1 MDFINKVE
9 ETITAKGQVVV
20 EKAKEIAEIASL
32 KSQIGTCEEVIKKNY
47 AEIGKIYYENFG
59 DSPEELFV
67 KQCRS
72 IKNAQ
77 NGARELEQKIKEIK
91 GIV

>member
-1 MDFINKVE
+1 MDFFNKVE
-9 ETITAKGQVVV
+9 ETITTKGQVVV

-59 DSPEELFV
+59 DSSEELFV

-77 NGARELEQKIKEIK
+77 NGARDLEQKIKEIK
-91 GIV
+91 GI

>member
-1 MDFINKVE
+1 MEFFNKVE
-9 ETITAKGQVVV
+9 ETITAKSQIVVD
-20 EKAKEIAEIASL
+20 KAKEMAEIASL

-47 AEIGKIYYENFG
+47 AEIGRIYCENFG
-59 DSPEELFV
+59 DNPEELFV

-77 NGARELEQKIKEIK
+77 AGIRDLEQKIKDIK
-91 GIV
+91 GI

>member
-1 MDFINKVE
+1 MDFFNKVE

-20 EKAKEIAEIASL
+20 DKAKQMAEIASL
-32 KSQIGTCEEVIKKNY
+32 KSQIATCEEVIKKNY
-47 AEIGKIYYENFG
+47 AEIGKMYYENFG
-59 DSPEELFV
+59 DNPEELFV

-77 NGARELEQKIKEIK
+77 TGVKDLEEKIKEVK
-91 GIV
+91 GI

>member
-1 MDFINKVE
+1 MDFFNKVE
-9 ETITAKGQVVV
+9 ETITAKSQVIVD
-20 EKAKEIAEIASL
+20 KAKELAEIASL

-47 AEIGKIYYENFG
+47 AEIGRIYYENFG
-59 DSPEELFV
+59 SNPDELFL

-77 NGARELEQKIKEIK
+77 EGMKDMEQKIKDIK
-91 GIV
+91 RV

>member
-1 MDFINKVE
+1 MDFFNKVE
-9 ETITAKGQVVV
+9 ETITVKGQIVVD
-20 EKAKEIAEIASL
+20 KAKEMAEIASL

-47 AEIGKIYYENFG
+47 AEIGRIYCENFG
-59 DSPEELFV
+59 DNPEELFA

-77 NGARELEQKIKEIK
+77 AGIRDLEQKIKDIK
-91 GIV
+91 GI